1 MMRITKAE
9 KDDLPAILE
18 LQRLAYRSEARLLGN
33 FNIPPLLQTLEDM
46 REEYRCG
53 VFLKATDEDGRIVGS
68 VRGFAREGTLFV
80 GKLMVRPDRQRQGLG
95 SRLLLELEKT
105 CPSAQAGA
113 VHQRPQCGEY
123 SPLRAQRLRALQGKS
138 RFSRFDVRLSGKT
151 AFRLKKNF
159 FFSRPL
165 PFKQSFWG
173 RHPQ

>member
-105 CPSAQAGA
+105 CPQPRLELFTSDRSAGNIRLYERNGYVRFKEKA
-113 VHQRPQCGEY
+113 V
-123 SPLRAQRLRALQGKS
+123 SPDLTFVYLEK
-138 RFSRFDVRLSGKT
+138 RLSV
-151 AFRLKKNF
+151 
-159 FFSRPL
+159 
-165 PFKQSFWG
+165 
-173 RHPQ
+173 

>member
-9 KDDLPAILE
+9 KDDLPAILD

-68 VRGFAREGTLFV
+68 VRGFAWEGTLFV
-80 GKLMVRPDRQRQGLG
+80 GKLMVRPDCQRQGLG

-105 CPSAQAGA
+105 CPQPRLELFTSDRSAGNIRLYERNGYVRFKEKA
-113 VHQRPQCGEY
+113 V
-123 SPLRAQRLRALQGKS
+123 SPDLTFVYLEK
-138 RFSRFDVRLSGKT
+138 RLSV
-151 AFRLKKNF
+151 
-159 FFSRPL
+159 
-165 PFKQSFWG
+165 
-173 RHPQ
+173 